1 MPYIDVFV
9 DDDQFDRIIVEEIDF
24 AMAEDREMDT
34 DPELRRAM
42 MMVRNYFSNQSNMI
56 QKSFPFMYTEEEMD
70 NVLSR

>member
-42 MMVRNYFSNQSNMI
+42 MMVRNYFSNQPTMV
-56 QKSFPFMYTEEEMD
+56 QQSFPFMYTEEEMD

>member
-42 MMVRNYFSNQSNMI
+42 MMVRNYFSNQPSMV
-56 QKSFPFMYTEEEMD
+56 QQSFPFMYTEEEMD

>member
-1 MPYIDVFV
+1 VPYIDVFV

-42 MMVRNYFSNQSNMI
+42 MVVRNYFSNQSNMI
-56 QKSFPFMYTEEEMD
+56 QKSFPFMYTQEEMD

>member
-1 MPYIDVFV
+1 VPYIDVFV

-42 MMVRNYFSNQSNMI
+42 MVVRNYFNNQSNMI
-56 QKSFPFMYTEEEMD
+56 QKSFPFMYTQEEMD

>member
-1 MPYIDVFV
+1 VPYIDVFV

-42 MMVRNYFSNQSNMI
+42 MMVRNYFSNQPSMV
-56 QKSFPFMYTEEEMD
+56 QQSFPFMYTEEEMD

>member
-42 MMVRNYFSNQSNMI
+42 MMVRNYFSNQPHMF
-56 QKSFPFMYTEEEMD
+56 QKSFPFMYNEEEMN

>member
-42 MMVRNYFSNQSNMI
+42 MVVRNYFSNQSNMI
-56 QKSFPFMYTEEEMD
+56 QKSFPFMYTQEEMD

>member
-42 MMVRNYFSNQSNMI
+42 MMVRNYFSNQPSMV
-56 QKSFPFMYTEEEMD
+56 QQSFPFMYTEEEMD
-70 NVLSR
+70 NVLPR

>member
-42 MMVRNYFSNQSNMI
+42 MMVRNYFSNQPTMI
-56 QKSFPFMYTEEEMD
+56 QQSFPFMYTEEEMD

>member
-42 MMVRNYFSNQSNMI
+42 MVVRNYFNNQSNMI
-56 QKSFPFMYTEEEMD
+56 QRSFPFMYTQEEMD

>member
-24 AMAEDREMDT
+24 AIAEDREMDT

-42 MMVRNYFSNQSNMI
+42 MMVRNYFSNQPHMV
-56 QKSFPFMYTEEEMD
+56 QQSFPFMYTEEEMD

>member
-9 DDDQFDRIIVEEIDF
+9 DDDQFDRIIIEEIDF

-42 MMVRNYFSNQSNMI
+42 MMVRNYFSNQPYSA
-56 QKSFPFMYTEEEMD
+56 QKSFPFMYSEEEMS

>member
-24 AMAEDREMDT
+24 ALSTDKDVEMD
-34 DPELRRAM
+34 PEMRRSM
-42 MMVRNYFSNQSNMI
+42 MMVRNYFCAKPEMVQR
-56 QKSFPFMYTEEEMD
+56 SFPFMYTEEEMN

>member
-42 MMVRNYFSNQSNMI
+42 MVVRNYFNNQSNMI
-56 QKSFPFMYTEEEMD
+56 QKSFPFMYTQEEMD

>member
-24 AMAEDREMDT
+24 AMAEDREMDP

-42 MMVRNYFSNQSNMI
+42 MVVRNYFNNQSNMI
-56 QKSFPFMYTEEEMD
+56 QKSFPFMYTQEEMD

>member
-9 DDDQFDRIIVEEIDF
+9 DDDQFDRIIIEEIDF

-42 MMVRNYFSNQSNMI
+42 MMVRNYFSNQPSMI
-56 QKSFPFMYTEEEMD
+56 QQSFPFMYTEEEMD

>member
-42 MMVRNYFSNQSNMI
+42 MMVRNYFSNQPSMI
-56 QKSFPFMYTEEEMD
+56 QQSFPFMYTEEEMD

>member
-56 QKSFPFMYTEEEMD
+56 QKSFPFMYTQEEMD